1 MHLAISVENGN
12 DFAPHRP
19 LRSRAVAAGL
29 GRHGGPCYPGARLSS
44 RSLAVVPD
52 SLRDP
57 WIAGRARNDNTERCR
72 IDNTERCRIDNR
84 EWGHNDNTERGRNDN
99 REWGRNDN
107 RERGRN
113 EKKVSV
119 AVIHIPANHRGLS

>member
-57 WIAGRARNDNTERCR
+57 WIAGRARNDN
-72 IDNTERCRIDNR
+72 R